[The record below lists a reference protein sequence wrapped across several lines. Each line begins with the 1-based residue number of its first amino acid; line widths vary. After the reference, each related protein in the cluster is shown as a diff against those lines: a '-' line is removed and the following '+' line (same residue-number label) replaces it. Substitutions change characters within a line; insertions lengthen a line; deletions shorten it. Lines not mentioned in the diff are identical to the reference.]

1 MVQFRRT
8 SSQTRWPLLS
18 PLLVALAVA
27 ACSDAP
33 EVGRDG
39 VATLLTVED
48 VGFSSPRAV
57 IHDPVA
63 DVYLVSNLAGDPFA
77 RDENGFV
84 SRILPDGEV
93 LELHWVPPFDPR
105 GAMSAPSGMAI
116 RGDSLF
122 VADIDCIAI
131 VGRESG
137 TIEGRRCLDGV
148 SALRGL
154 SVGPEGSLFATDGG
168 LEASGQSSGS
178 AAVYRLLL
186 EEGRMGSTIAQGAEL
201 GNPNSIAVGARG
213 IFVVTGGP
221 GQILRFTPEGAQ
233 TTIMTVPNQT
243 FEGVA
248 FTADGGFAYTSSAD
262 SSVYL
267 VDDSGAIHTLLEG
280 IGHPGDLGYDAT
292 RHRLLVP
299 VTDRNQ
305 VLLIDLD

>member
-1 MVQFRRT
+1 MFRFR
-8 SSQTRWPLLS
+8 STRWHTQWPLLS
-18 PLLVALAVA
+18 LLTVGLALAS
-27 ACSDAP
+27 CGDEP
-33 EVGRDG
+33 EVGADG
-39 VATLLTVED
+39 VAALLTVED

-63 DVYLVSNLAGDPFA
+63 DVYLVSNLAGSPFA

-84 SRILPDGEV
+84 SRISPDGEV
-93 LELHWVPPFDPR
+93 LELQWVPPFDPR
-105 GAMSAPSGMAI
+105 GAVSAPSGMAI

-168 LEASGQSSGS
+168 LEAEGQSSGS

-201 GNPNSIAVGARG
+201 GHPFSIDVGARG
-213 IFVVTGGP
+213 IFVVTGDP
-221 GQILRFTPEGAQ
+221 GQILRFTPEGGQ
-233 TTIMTVPNQT
+233 TTIMTVPSQV

-262 SSVYL
+262 ASVYL
-267 VDDSGAIHTLLEG
+267 VDGSGTIHTLLEG
-280 IGHPGDLGYDAT
+280 IGHPGDLGYDAI

-299 VTDRNQ
+299 ITDRNQ
-305 VLLIDLD
+305 LLLIDLD